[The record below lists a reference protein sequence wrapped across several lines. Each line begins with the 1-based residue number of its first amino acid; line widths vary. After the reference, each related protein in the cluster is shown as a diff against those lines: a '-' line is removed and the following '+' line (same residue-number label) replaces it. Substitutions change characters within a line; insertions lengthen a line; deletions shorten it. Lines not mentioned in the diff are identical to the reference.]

1 MAKSRK
7 KSLAAD
13 IRPAVQTELQRGVVA
28 PEKYL
33 NRELSWL
40 EFNSRV
46 LHEAEDPRTPL
57 LERVNFLSIFTSNLD
72 EFFMKRVGLLIRQV
86 AAGMV
91 SRKPDGLTPK
101 QQLQAIRQKVEA
113 MLGRR
118 GQAYTQQILPALAQ
132 SGILILTYEQL
143 DADQQKWAHQYFRSK
158 VFPVLTPLSVD
169 PGHPFPFISNLS
181 TSLGLTLCYPDRD
194 EKLFARVKVPEVLGQ
209 FIHLNG
215 GNGGNGGKHQYLG
228 LVELICRHLDEL
240 FPGMVVQNVMPFR
253 ITRNADVEQDN
264 DDVEDLLDLVEQE
277 LRQRRFEPVVRLE
290 VPAQPD
296 PWMLDLL
303 IGQLEI
309 SPQEVYQM
317 PALLDYTI
325 LREIAQ
331 LPIRPLRYEP
341 YSPLVPPALADQ
353 DRDIFALI
361 RAGDLMIHHPYESF
375 SASIERFVR
384 SAAAD
389 PNVLAIKITLYRTGD
404 DSPFITTLIQAAETG
419 KQVVALVELKARFDE
434 QRNIELAQALEKAGV
449 HVVYGLVG
457 LKTHTKTTLVVRQEP
472 EGIRCYSHIGT
483 GNYHVE
489 TAKLYTDVSLLTCRS
504 DLADDLLDL
513 FHFLTGRSLKRQYQ
527 RLLVAPVNMLEA
539 FVGMIQREIDNQK
552 AGKPARIV
560 AKMNSLEAQE
570 VVEALYRASQEGV
583 PVDLLVRGFCCL
595 RPGLPGLSQNI
606 RVISV
611 IGRFLEHSRIFH
623 FANGQADPLA
633 GQFYIGSADWMYRNL
648 LGRVEVITPVED
660 PTAKARLWEILQVM
674 LKDQRQAWDMQ
685 SDGSYIQ
692 RTPAPGSAGPE
703 TLGTHALLMALTRQA
718 AQSAAER
725 PR

>member
-1 MAKSRK
+1 
-7 KSLAAD
+7 
-13 IRPAVQTELQRGVVA
+13 
-28 PEKYL
+28 
-33 NRELSWL
+33 
-40 EFNSRV
+40 
-46 LHEAEDPRTPL
+46 
-57 LERVNFLSIFTSNLD
+57 
-72 EFFMKRVGLLIRQV
+72 
-86 AAGMV
+86 
-91 SRKPDGLTPK
+91 
-101 QQLQAIRQKVEA
+101 
-113 MLGRR
+113 
-118 GQAYTQQILPALAQ
+118 
-132 SGILILTYEQL
+132 
-143 DADQQKWAHQYFRSK
+143 
-158 VFPVLTPLSVD
+158 
-169 PGHPFPFISNLS
+169 
-181 TSLGLTLCYPDRD
+181 
-194 EKLFARVKVPEVLGQ
+194 
-209 FIHLNG
+209 
-215 GNGGNGGKHQYLG
+215 
-228 LVELICRHLDEL
+228 
-240 FPGMVVQNVMPFR
+240 
-253 ITRNADVEQDN
+253 
-264 DDVEDLLDLVEQE
+264 
-277 LRQRRFEPVVRLE
+277 
-290 VPAQPD
+290 
-296 PWMLDLL
+296 
-303 IGQLEI
+303 
-309 SPQEVYQM
+309 
-317 PALLDYTI
+317 
-325 LREIAQ
+325 
-331 LPIRPLRYEP
+331 
-341 YSPLVPPALADQ
+341 
-353 DRDIFALI
+353 
-361 RAGDLMIHHPYESF
+361 
-375 SASIERFVR
+375 
-384 SAAAD
+384 
-389 PNVLAIKITLYRTGD
+389 
-404 DSPFITTLIQAAETG
+404 
-419 KQVVALVELKARFDE
+419 
-434 QRNIELAQALEKAGV
+434 V